1 MVTRK
6 PRASRMTSFELLWFR
21 ILKNS
26 NQIDICAPFK
36 ASRAEQV
43 LLDYRNPRTNLGL
56 RYPPNKFRL
65 NYIFKKSKEFK
76 QHQDSNGNNTWTLKE
91 VSE

>member
-6 PRASRMTSFELLWFR
+6 PRAGRLTSFESLWIR
-21 ILKNS
+21 ILKDS
-26 NQIDICAPFK
+26 SEIDLDAPFR
-36 ASRAEQV
+36 AAQAEQV
-43 LLDYRNPRTNLGL
+43 LLNYRNPHNNLPL

-65 NYIFKKSKEFK
+65 NYIFKKSKEFER
-76 QHQDSNGNNTWTLKE
+76 HQDSRRNNTWTLKE